1 MKLSRLQQLAG
12 ILLNESTL
20 VESSQSRYLEM
31 FRGVINIDPTQSD
44 RVEKLSNEIVAKTR
58 RQFGS
63 REDGIIW
70 ALRYERIYLLRNI
83 RVNNKTDFNTK
94 AVERY
99 INDLAQQSGLTYE
112 QVYKS
117 STEVGTN
124 GFWRIHKRFMSLP
137 IPEIHTYRYK
147 FQSFNEVLEDFSELE
162 HNWILASRSPEVDR
176 EDDHTL
182 VMSFPDGM
190 AWWNLNKAVCK
201 AEGDAMDHCGNDA
214 MHDPDDTILSLRS
227 PIENSKKLAP
237 HLTFILD
244 QQGMIGEMKG
254 RNNQKPSKKY
264 YKYIVALLQSDGI
277 RGITG
282 GGYKPEN
289 NFSVM
294 DLPESVRTQ
303 LVNDKPDLAN
313 LETKIKMF
321 GWDDPR
327 IQTQLE
333 RVLGEYNIPMVESV
347 EERQVVIKSW
357 DMISDFI
364 REISEH
370 DNVALSILDAI
381 EDVKSDEGQVFNP
394 DDRRSWLQSLRNEMT
409 TYLKNLFE
417 FIISGVILEFD
428 SKSVEVENGKCA
440 VKIWNDEFFETVDAL
455 DKYTNS
461 DNFNALDID
470 DEIVYN
476 AERLMTNKD
485 WLFLEDGDHIDLGDY
500 GVETRMDD
508 SKLAINYWKR
518 KEFEVRVASLDSQQ
532 NSTFKEH
539 LINTSVDL
547 DLIKL
552 QQLAGTK

>member
-1 MKLSRLQQLAG
+1 MSQTLSRLQQLAG
-12 ILLNESTL
+12 IPLNESTL
-20 VESSQSRYLEM
+20 VESNKSRYMEM
-31 FRGVINIDPTQSD
+31 FDPILNITDGGDFHGSFRFIIESGVEFARSSLKTED
-44 RVEKLSNEIVAKTR
+44 R
-58 RQFGS
+58 
-63 REDGIIW
+63 IIW
-70 ALRYERIYLLRNI
+70 HLRHLKIFALRELVNSYYDNPQVLRQGKSMLKRATQQMSRATKQTENQVFQDAEAIARGDAWKATIMHFLSIPYPKIQNVKFAWKTYKELLDEFRVYEEEWAELSKQAGQIVPQEDYHKLVLRF
-83 RVNNKTDFNTK
+83 D
-94 AVERY
+94 
-99 INDLAQQSGLTYE
+99 
-112 QVYKS
+112 
-117 STEVGTN
+117 
-124 GFWRIHKRFMSLP
+124 
-137 IPEIHTYRYK
+137 
-147 FQSFNEVLEDFSELE
+147 
-162 HNWILASRSPEVDR
+162 
-176 EDDHTL
+176 
-182 VMSFPDGM
+182 DGM

-518 KEFEVRVASLDSQQ
+518 KEFEVRVSSLDSQQ
-532 NSTFKEH
+532 NSTFK
-539 LINTSVDL
+539 
-547 DLIKL
+547 
-552 QQLAGTK
+552 